1 MKVWEKL
8 ADPDAFCVAQIAPAV
23 RVAIGEA
30 FGFPVGANL
39 TGKIYAALR
48 RMGFKAVF
56 DTNFGA
62 DLTIIEEATEFKARL
77 LEGKGELPLI
87 TSCCPGWVDF
97 MEKFHGD
104 MIQHF
109 SSCKSPHAMVGA
121 LSKTYY
127 AREAGDRSGQD
138 LHGLDH
144 ALHGEEVRDH
154 PQQGDALLRLSGRGC
169 LDHHA

>member
-1 MKVWEKL
+1 MLNHCPTGAITEYGQTVDVWDKL
-8 ADPDAFCVAQIAPAV
+8 DDPDAFCVVQIAPAV

-39 TGKIYAALR
+39 TGKIYASLR

-104 MIQHF
+104 MIPHF

-121 LSKTYY
+121 LAKTYL
-127 AREAGDRSGQD
+127 RGKAGD
-138 LHGLDH
+138 
-144 ALHGEEVRDH
+144 
-154 PQQGDALLRLSGRGC
+154 
-169 LDHHA
+169 